1 MVGPETGLVGG
12 YLKDKNTRQSSQS
25 YKGIS
30 ILLPPISAY
39 TQEVATF
46 FWTVQPAKITHC

>member
-30 ILLPPISAY
+30 ILLPPTSAY
-39 TQEVATF
+39 TQEVGTF
-46 FWTVQPAKITHC
+46 F